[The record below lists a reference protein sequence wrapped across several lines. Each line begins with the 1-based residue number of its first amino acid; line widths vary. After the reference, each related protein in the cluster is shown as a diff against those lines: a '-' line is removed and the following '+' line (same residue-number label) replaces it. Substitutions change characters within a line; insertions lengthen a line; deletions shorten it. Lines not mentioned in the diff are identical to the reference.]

1 MSSYLAGKGQDFPC
15 VVLAEFND
23 VSLPLKCIEK
33 DRVVNG
39 AFFRKEAVCQR
50 KLEVKP
56 SVDQAD
62 FLAGPLRL

>member
-1 MSSYLAGKGQDFPC
+1 MSPYLAGKGQDFSC

-33 DRVVNG
+33 DCVVNG
-39 AFFRKEAVCQR
+39 AFFRKETVCQW

-62 FLAGPLRL
+62 FLTGPLRL